1 MHIEVAWFR
10 LTAGGV
16 EPASLVGVGV
26 GQAGFAGQQRIAGAE
41 GAVDDREQITDG
53 LEALDCAKPAAG
65 GDGLAGFYFE
75 HHFDE
80 FAEHAGGELGEA
92 DPPEGALP
100 CGSLTRRRLW

>member
-1 MHIEVAWFR
+1 MVPRRCVTGLGWPENPDSAILHVPSTIPAGLQPIDCLLQVGDVAVNIEVAWFR

-41 GAVDDREQITDG
+41 GAVDDGEQITDG

-65 GDGLAGFYFE
+65 
-75 HHFDE
+75 
-80 FAEHAGGELGEA
+80 
-92 DPPEGALP
+92 
-100 CGSLTRRRLW
+100 